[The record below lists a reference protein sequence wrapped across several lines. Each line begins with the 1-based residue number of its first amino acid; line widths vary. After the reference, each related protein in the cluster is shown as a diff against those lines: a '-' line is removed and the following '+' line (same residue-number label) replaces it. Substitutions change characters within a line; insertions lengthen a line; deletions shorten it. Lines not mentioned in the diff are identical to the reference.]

1 MKNAASNGQIIAG
14 FVAYRLFMVFS
25 FWCSVITTM
34 ESLTDR
40 NLIDGNARRRIF
52 YRSLKIGFL
61 SRDWLCFGN
70 IKESFSKVFKNFS
83 ALTMP

>member
-1 MKNAASNGQIIAG
+1 
-14 FVAYRLFMVFS
+14 
-25 FWCSVITTM
+25 M

-83 ALTMP
+83 ALTMPQLENSQSLVIDAFE